1 MSAVVSTTRP
11 ASFLQRWARFSV
23 RHRWVVLGCWIGLL
37 ALLGVLFRTAGGDFV
52 DRFSIPGVESQKA
65 LDLLT
70 ERFPSQAGDSAT
82 IVFRAP
88 AGVTSPEVRPRIEAL
103 LSEAAKLPG
112 VIAAVS
118 PFDRPGAISP
128 DGTYAYA
135 TIQYARP
142 AHEIPAKDVDQLLA
156 LVDRSGGAD
165 LQIEA
170 GGQVIAAT
178 ETEPPGKSELIGI
191 ALAMV
196 ILLIMFG
203 SVIAMGLPIV
213 TALVGLGTGVMV
225 TTLAAN
231 IFDMSTFTPAF
242 LSMIGLGVG
251 IDYCLLIVT
260 RYREGVHHGLPVEDA
275 IARAIDTAGRAVV
288 FAGTVV
294 AIALLGL
301 LAMGI
306 PFVGA
311 LGIAAA
317 IVVAASVL
325 VATGFLPM
333 VLGFVGR
340 RIDAWKIPGLGGDA
354 TSRDGFWFRWGRTVE
369 RRPLLVG
376 GLALAVLLTLGVPY
390 LDMRLGSSDAGNGP
404 ESLHTRRAY
413 DLLAA
418 GFGPGF
424 NGPLIVAVE
433 QDGGLD
439 QSALGQLVAA
449 LRSAPGVVAAS
460 EPVANPANDTAVI
473 TVIPASAPQDEA
485 TADLVK
491 RLRSDVIP
499 SAVAGTQL
507 RAYVGGAT
515 AAFIDVGDKIA
526 SRMPLFFLMVIGLS
540 VVLLTAVFRSVVVPV
555 KAALMNLL
563 SVGAAFGVVTAV
575 FQWGWGGG
583 LLGITRTGPIES
595 FLPMMLFG
603 ILFGLSMDYEVF
615 LMTRVH
621 EEHLHHRDTSTAML
635 NGVGFTAR
643 VIAAAAAIM
652 GSVFLSFALSDTR
665 VIKEFG
671 IGLGVA
677 ILADAFIVRLA
688 LLPAVM
694 HLLGERA
701 WYMPAWL
708 DRVLPRVNVEGP
720 DADPAS
726 ALPGEEELVAQ
737 LAD

>member
-1 MSAVVSTTRP
+1 MSAV
-11 ASFLQRWARFSV
+11 ASSARQASLLQRWARFSV
-23 RHRWVVLGCWIGLL
+23 RHRWAVLGCWLAVL
-37 ALLGVLFRTAGGDFV
+37 ALLGLLARTAGGAFV
-52 DRFSIPGVESQKA
+52 DRFSIPGVESQQA
-65 LDLLT
+65 LDLLS

-82 IVFRAP
+82 IVFRAD
-88 AGVTSPEVRPRIEAL
+88 AGVAAPDVRPRIEAIL
-103 LSEAAKLPG
+103 AEAERLPG
-112 VIAAVS
+112 VIAVVS
-118 PFDRPGAISP
+118 PFDRPGAISA

-135 TIQYARP
+135 TVQYAQA
-142 AHEIPAKDVDQLLA
+142 AHEIPADRVNRLLA
-156 LVDRSGGAD
+156 LVDRSGSAD
-165 LQIEA
+165 LQVEA
-170 GGQVIAAT
+170 GGQVVAAT
-178 ETEPPGKSELIGI
+178 EMEPPGKSELIGI
-191 ALAMV
+191 MLAMV

-213 TALVGLGTGVMV
+213 TALVGLVMGLMI

-260 RYREGVHHGLPVEDA
+260 RYREGVHHGLPVEEA
-275 IARAIDTAGRAVV
+275 IAQAIDTAGRAVI

-317 IVVAASVL
+317 IVVAGSVL
-325 VATGFLPM
+325 VATCFLPI
-333 VLGFVGR
+333 VLGFAGR
-340 RIDAWKIPGLGGDA
+340 RIDAWRIPGLGGDA
-354 TSRDGFWFRWGRTVE
+354 TSRDGFWFRWGRMVE
-369 RRPLLVG
+369 RRPILIG
-376 GLALAVLLTLGVPY
+376 GLALAVLLTLGIPY

-424 NGPLIVAVE
+424 NGPLLVAVE
-433 QDGGLD
+433 RDRGLD
-439 QSALGQLVAA
+439 PDTLGRLVAA
-449 LRSAPGVVAAS
+449 LRATPGVVAAS
-460 EPVANPANDTAVI
+460 EPAANPANDTAVI
-473 TVIPASAPQDEA
+473 TVIPAFAPQDEA
-485 TADLVK
+485 TSDLVK
-491 RLRSDVIP
+491 RLRGEVIP
-499 SAVAGTQL
+499 PVVTGTGTHV
-507 RAYVGGAT
+507 YVGGAT

-540 VVLLTAVFRSVVVPV
+540 VILLTAVFRSVVIPV

-575 FQWGWGGG
+575 FQWGWAGD
-583 LLGITRTGPIES
+583 LLGITRTGPVES

-603 ILFGLSMDYEVF
+603 VLFGLSMDYEVF

-621 EEHLHHRDTSTAML
+621 EEHLHHRDTSAAML
-635 NGVGFTAR
+635 HGAGFTAR

-671 IGLGVA
+671 LGLGVA
-677 ILADAFIVRLA
+677 ILADAFIVRVA
-688 LLPAVM
+688 LVPAVM

-726 ALPGEEELVAQ
+726 ALPGEEELVPR

>member
-1 MSAVVSTTRP
+1 MSAVVPSTRR

-23 RHRWVVLGCWIGLL
+23 RRRWTVLGCWLAVL
-37 ALLGVLFRTAGGDFV
+37 ALLGVLARTAGGDFV
-52 DRFSIPGVESQKA
+52 DRFSVPGVESQQA

-82 IVFRAP
+82 IVFRAD
-88 AGVTSPEVRPRIEAL
+88 AGVTAPDVRPRIEAIL
-103 LSEAAKLPG
+103 AEAAKLPG
-112 VIAAVS
+112 VIAMVS
-118 PFDRPGAISP
+118 PFDHPGAISA
-128 DGTYAYA
+128 DGTYAFA
-135 TIQYARP
+135 TLQYAQA
-142 AHEIPAKDVDQLLA
+142 AHEIPTESVDRLLELVDQSA
-156 LVDRSGGAD
+156 SPD
-165 LQIEA
+165 LQVEA
-170 GGQVIAAT
+170 GGQVVAAT
-178 ETEPPGKSELIGI
+178 EMEPPGESELIGI

-213 TALVGLGTGVMV
+213 TALVGLGTGAMV
-225 TTLAAN
+225 TILAAN
-231 IFDMSTFTPAF
+231 VFDMTTFTPAF

-260 RYREGVHHGLPVEDA
+260 RYREGMHHGLPVEEA
-275 IARAIDTAGRAVV
+275 VARAIDTAGRAVI

-294 AIALLGL
+294 GIALLGL

-317 IVVAASVL
+317 TVVAASVL

-354 TSRDGFWFRWGRTVE
+354 TSRDGFWFRWGRAVE
-369 RRPLLVG
+369 RRPILIG
-376 GLALAVLLTLGVPY
+376 GLALAVLLVLGIPY
-390 LDMRLGSSDAGNGP
+390 LDMRLGSSDVGNGP

-433 QDGGLD
+433 HEGGLD
-439 QSALGQLVAA
+439 PDTLGRLVAA
-449 LRSAPGVVAAS
+449 LRSTPGVVAAS
-460 EPVANPANDTAVI
+460 EPVANPAHDTAVI

-485 TADLVK
+485 TADLVT
-491 RLRSDVIP
+491 RLRREVIP
-499 SAVAGTQL
+499 PVVTGTGTHV
-507 RAYVGGAT
+507 YIGGAT

-540 VVLLTAVFRSVVVPV
+540 VILLTAVFRSVVIPV

-575 FQWGWGGG
+575 FQWGWAGD

-652 GSVFLSFALSDTR
+652 GSVFLAFALGDTR

-671 IGLGVA
+671 LGLGVA

-688 LLPAVM
+688 LVPAVM

-701 WYMPAWL
+701 WSMPAWL
-708 DRVLPRVNVEGP
+708 DRMLPRVNVEGP
-720 DADPAS
+720 NADPAS
-726 ALPGEEELVAQ
+726 ALPGEEELVPQ